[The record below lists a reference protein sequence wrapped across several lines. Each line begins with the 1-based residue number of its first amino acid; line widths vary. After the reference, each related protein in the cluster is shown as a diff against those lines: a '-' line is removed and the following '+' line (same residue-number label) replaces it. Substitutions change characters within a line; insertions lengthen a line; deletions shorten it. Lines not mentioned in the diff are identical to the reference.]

1 MMDQEIPTKAR
12 GMKLQLNT
20 LANARKSYARIM
32 RMMAAGQIDPNLF
45 RTLVYGFTGY
55 LAYIKSEQENEILAR
70 LEKLEAAQ

>member
-1 MMDQEIPTKAR
+1 MDQETPGNTR

-45 RTLVYGFTGY
+45 RALVYGFTGY
-55 LAYIKSEQENEILAR
+55 LAYIKSEQENEILER